1 VAHAAANEEGTA
13 RRIGLVPELAR
24 MVAIRRA
31 GALNASEFLEGGFVM
46 ADYYITVYL
55 DEEGKKLIE
64 GAGLGSHIKD
74 IGGKAGVQVEMD
86 KKDQKKLIKG
96 YPGLEF
102 DASNAC
108 TLPKEAEGIL
118 LNFIKDMKT
127 LDVMKVA
134 IMKLYNPLA
143 GKDLRTKL

>member
-1 VAHAAANEEGTA
+1 
-13 RRIGLVPELAR
+13 
-24 MVAIRRA
+24 
-31 GALNASEFLEGGFVM
+31 M
-46 ADYYITVYL
+46 ADYYITIYV
-55 DEEGKKLIE
+55 DEESKKLIE

-74 IGGKAGVQVEMD
+74 VGGKAGVQVEMD
-86 KKDQKKLIKG
+86 KKDHKKLIKG
-96 YPGLEF
+96 IPSLEF

-108 TLPKEAEGIL
+108 TLPKEAEAIL

-143 GKDLRTKL
+143 GKDLRTKVY

>member
-1 VAHAAANEEGTA
+1 
-13 RRIGLVPELAR
+13 
-24 MVAIRRA
+24 
-31 GALNASEFLEGGFVM
+31 M

-55 DEEGKKLIE
+55 DKESKKLIE
-64 GAGLGSHIKD
+64 EAGLGSQIKD

-86 KKDQKKLIKG
+86 KKAQKKLIKG
-96 YPGLEF
+96 FPDLEF

-108 TLPKEAEGIL
+108 TLPKEAEAIL

-143 GKDLRTKL
+143 GKDIRSKLY